1 MRLDTIA
8 AMTPEKG
15 VAKQENRMS
24 ASKPRN
30 SGLAA
35 GLAVALA
42 MSVIGPALA
51 AESDPDATI
60 NIGSLYEPQNLDNTA
75 GAGQGINEAFNGNV
89 YEALFR
95 LTDAG
100 TVVPSLA
107 KDTKVSEDGLTY
119 TFALQPGVTFH
130 SGAPLTSKDVK
141 FSIERVTAEASKSS
155 RKNSLKTIASV
166 ETPDDATVVV
176 KLASRSISLPYNL
189 SYVWIANDE
198 ATDFQA
204 KEDGT
209 GPYALQEWR
218 RGSSLAI
225 ARFDKYWGEK
235 PKNAEVVFQYFT
247 EATALNNALL
257 TGSVDIITS
266 VQSPDSLAQFKD
278 NPEFT
283 VSEGQS
289 TTKLLLA
296 YNDRV
301 APFDN
306 VKVRKAL
313 ARAIDD
319 GKLLKAVWG
328 DYGTLI
334 GSFVPPTDAWYADL
348 TKVDAYDPESA
359 KALLKEA
366 GYPDGF
372 TFTIDTPNYDPHPIS
387 DQLIQSELAKIG
399 VKVQINVITANEW
412 YTKVYKAHDFQATLQ
427 EHVNHRDIVFY
438 GNPDFYWGYNNPK
451 VIDLIKQAESSGTEA
466 EQTEKLKE
474 ANTIIAEDAASNW
487 FYLYPQIVVSKASV
501 NGYPLNGLNSQFFAY
516 GITKAE

>member
-1 MRLDTIA
+1 MGGFNIRDR
-8 AMTPEKG
+8 K
-15 VAKQENRMS
+15 
-24 ASKPRN
+24 
-30 SGLAA
+30 SGLAYWSLSA
-35 GLAVALA
+35 ALAVTLGIGSFSQALA
-42 MSVIGPALA
+42 Q
-51 AESDPDATI
+51 ESDPDATI

-95 LTDAG
+95 LADDG
-100 TVVPSLA
+100 KVEPVLS
-107 KDTKVSEDGLTY
+107 KDYSVSDDGLTY
-119 TFALQPGVTFH
+119 TFKLQPGVTFH

-141 FSIERVTAEASKSS
+141 FSIERVAAPESKSS
-155 RKNSLKTIASV
+155 RKSSLKTISAV
-166 ETPDDATVVV
+166 ETPDDETVVV
-176 KLASRSISLPYNL
+176 KLSSRSISLPYNL
-189 SYVWIANDE
+189 SYVWVVNDE
-198 ATDFQA
+198 AKDLQS

-209 GPYALQEWR
+209 GPYELEDRR
-218 RGSSLAI
+218 RGSSLSMK
-225 ARFDKYWGEK
+225 RFDKYWGAK
-235 PKNAEVVFQYFT
+235 PKNGEVVFQYFT
-247 EATALNNALL
+247 DASALNNALL

-278 NPEFT
+278 NPDFT

-296 YNDRV
+296 YNDRI

-306 VKVRKAL
+306 AKVRKAL

-319 GKLLKAVWG
+319 QKLLKAVWG

-334 GSFVPPTDAWYADL
+334 GSFVPPTDPWYVDL

-359 KALLKEA
+359 KELLKEA

-372 TFTIDTPNYDPHPIS
+372 TFTIDTPNYDPHPIAA
-387 DQLIQSELAKIG
+387 QFIQSELAKVG
-399 VKVQINVITANEW
+399 VTVKINVITANEW

-451 VIDLIKQAESSGTEA
+451 VVELIKEAEASATTDEQTAKLTEA
-466 EQTEKLKE
+466 NK
-474 ANTIIAEDAASNW
+474 IIAEDAASNW
-487 FYLYPQIVVSKASV
+487 FYLYPQIVVSKKSV
-501 NGYPLNGLNSQFFAY
+501 SGYPINGLNSQFSAY
-516 GITKAE
+516 DIVKAE

>member
-1 MRLDTIA
+1 MGGFNIRDR
-8 AMTPEKG
+8 K
-15 VAKQENRMS
+15 
-24 ASKPRN
+24 
-30 SGLAA
+30 SGLAYWSLSA
-35 GLAVALA
+35 ALVVTLGIGSFSQALA
-42 MSVIGPALA
+42 Q
-51 AESDPDATI
+51 ESDPDATI

-95 LTDAG
+95 LADDG
-100 TVVPSLA
+100 KVEPVLS
-107 KDTKVSEDGLTY
+107 KDYSVSDDGLTY
-119 TFALQPGVTFH
+119 TFKLQPGVTFH

-141 FSIERVTAEASKSS
+141 FSIERVAAPESKSS
-155 RKNSLKTIASV
+155 RKSSLKTISAV
-166 ETPDDATVVV
+166 ETPDDETVIV
-176 KLASRSISLPYNL
+176 KLSSRSISLPYNL
-189 SYVWIANDE
+189 SYVWVVNDE
-198 ATDFQA
+198 AKDLQS

-209 GPYALQEWR
+209 GPYELEDWR
-218 RGSSLAI
+218 RGSSLSMK
-225 ARFDKYWGEK
+225 RFDKYWGAK
-235 PKNAEVVFQYFT
+235 PKNGEVVFQYFT
-247 EATALNNALL
+247 DASALNNALL

-278 NPEFT
+278 NPDFT

-296 YNDRV
+296 YNDRI

-319 GKLLKAVWG
+319 QKLLKAVWG

-334 GSFVPPTDAWYADL
+334 GSFVPPTDPWYVDL

-359 KALLKEA
+359 KELLKEA

-372 TFTIDTPNYDPHPIS
+372 TFTIDTPNYDPHPIAA
-387 DQLIQSELAKIG
+387 QFIQSELAKVG
-399 VKVQINVITANEW
+399 VTVKINVITANEW

-451 VIDLIKQAESSGTEA
+451 VVELIKEAEASATTDEQTAKLTEA
-466 EQTEKLKE
+466 NK
-474 ANTIIAEDAASNW
+474 IIAEDAASNW
-487 FYLYPQIVVSKASV
+487 FYLYPQIVVSKKSV
-501 NGYPLNGLNSQFFAY
+501 SGYPINGLNSQFSAY
-516 GITKAE
+516 DIVKAE

>member
-1 MRLDTIA
+1 
-8 AMTPEKG
+8 
-15 VAKQENRMS
+15 MS
-24 ASKPRN
+24 ATTPR
-30 SGLAA
+30 SSRALTAA
-35 GLAVALA
+35 FAVALA
-42 MSVIGPALA
+42 MGVSGSALA
-51 AESDPDATI
+51 ADSDPDATI

-100 TVVPSLA
+100 TVEPVLA

-119 TFALQPGVTFH
+119 TFTLQPGVTFH
-130 SGAPLTSKDVK
+130 SGAPLTAADVK
-141 FSIERVTAEASKSS
+141 FSIERVTAETSKSS
-155 RKNSLKTIASV
+155 RKNSLKSISGI

-218 RGSSLAI
+218 RGSSLSI

-235 PKNAEVVFQYFT
+235 PKNGEVVFQYFT

-283 VSEGQS
+283 VSEGKS

-313 ARAIDD
+313 ARAVDD

-334 GSFVPPTDAWYADL
+334 GSFVPPTDPWYVDL
-348 TKVDAYDPESA
+348 TATDAYDPESA
-359 KALLKEA
+359 RALLKEA

-372 TFTIDTPNYDPHPIS
+372 TFTIDTPNYDPHPIAA
-387 DQLIQSELAKIG
+387 QFIQSELAKIG
-399 VKVQINVITANEW
+399 VKVEINVITANEW
-412 YTKVYKAHDFQATLQ
+412 YTKIYKAHDFQATLQ

-451 VIDLIKQAESSGTEA
+451 VVDLIKQAEASATED
-466 EQTEKLKE
+466 EQTGKLKE
-474 ANTIIAEDAASNW
+474 ANTLIAEDAASNW
-487 FYLYPQIVVSKASV
+487 FYLYPQIVVSKNTVA
-501 NGYPLNGLNSQFFAY
+501 GYPLNGLNSQFFAY
-516 GITKAE
+516 GITKSE

>member
-1 MRLDTIA
+1 MGGFNIRDR
-8 AMTPEKG
+8 K
-15 VAKQENRMS
+15 
-24 ASKPRN
+24 
-30 SGLAA
+30 SGLAYWSLSA
-35 GLAVALA
+35 ALAVTLGIGSFSQALA
-42 MSVIGPALA
+42 Q
-51 AESDPDATI
+51 ESDPDATI

-95 LTDAG
+95 LADDG
-100 TVVPSLA
+100 KVEPVLS
-107 KDTKVSEDGLTY
+107 KDYSVSDDGLTY
-119 TFALQPGVTFH
+119 TFKLQPGVTFH

-141 FSIERVTAEASKSS
+141 FSIERVAAPESKSS
-155 RKNSLKTIASV
+155 RKSSLKTISAV
-166 ETPDDATVVV
+166 ETPDDETVIV
-176 KLASRSISLPYNL
+176 KLSSRSISLPYNL
-189 SYVWIANDE
+189 SYVWVVNDE
-198 ATDFQA
+198 AKDLQS

-209 GPYALQEWR
+209 GPYELEDWR
-218 RGSSLAI
+218 RGSSLSMK
-225 ARFDKYWGEK
+225 RFDKYWGAK
-235 PKNAEVVFQYFT
+235 PKNGEVVFQYFT
-247 EATALNNALL
+247 DASALNNALL

-278 NPEFT
+278 NPDFT

-296 YNDRV
+296 YNDRI

-319 GKLLKAVWG
+319 QKLLKAVWG

-334 GSFVPPTDAWYADL
+334 GSFVPPTDPWYVDL

-359 KALLKEA
+359 KELLKEA

-372 TFTIDTPNYDPHPIS
+372 TFTIDTPNYDPHPIAA
-387 DQLIQSELAKIG
+387 QFIQSELAKVG
-399 VKVQINVITANEW
+399 VTVKINVITANEW

-451 VIDLIKQAESSGTEA
+451 VVELIKEAEASATTDEQTAKLTEA
-466 EQTEKLKE
+466 NK
-474 ANTIIAEDAASNW
+474 IIAEDAASNW
-487 FYLYPQIVVSKASV
+487 FYLYPQIVVSK
-501 NGYPLNGLNSQFFAY
+501 NQ
-516 GITKAE
+516 

>member
-1 MRLDTIA
+1 MGGFNIR
-8 AMTPEKG
+8 
-15 VAKQENRMS
+15 NR
-24 ASKPRN
+24 K
-30 SGLAA
+30 SGLAYWWLSA
-35 GLAVALA
+35 ALAVALGA
-42 MSVIGPALA
+42 GSFSQALA
-51 AESDPDATI
+51 QESDPDVTI

-95 LTDAG
+95 LADDG
-100 TVVPSLA
+100 KVEPVLS
-107 KDTKVSEDGLTY
+107 KDYKVSDDGLTY
-119 TFALQPGVTFH
+119 TFKLQPGVTFH
-130 SGAPLTSKDVK
+130 SGAPLTSRDVK
-141 FSIERVTAEASKSS
+141 FSIERVAAPESKSS
-155 RKNSLKTIASV
+155 RKSSLKSISAI
-166 ETPDDATVVV
+166 ETPDDETVVV
-176 KLASRSISLPYNL
+176 KLSSRSISLPYNL
-189 SYVWIANDE
+189 SYVWVVNDE
-198 ATDFQA
+198 AKDLQS

-209 GPYALQEWR
+209 GPYELEDWR
-218 RGSSLAI
+218 RGSSLSMK
-225 ARFDKYWGEK
+225 RFDKYWGAK
-235 PKNAEVVFQYFT
+235 PKNGEVVFQYFT
-247 EATALNNALL
+247 DASALNNALL

-278 NPEFT
+278 NPDFT
-283 VSEGQS
+283 LSEGQS

-319 GKLLKAVWG
+319 QKLLKAVWG

-334 GSFVPPTDAWYADL
+334 GSFVPPTDPWYVDL

-359 KALLKEA
+359 KELLKEA

-372 TFTIDTPNYDPHPIS
+372 TFTIDTPNYDPHPIAA
-387 DQLIQSELAKIG
+387 QFIQSELAKIG
-399 VKVQINVITANEW
+399 VTVKINVITANEW

-451 VIDLIKQAESSGTEA
+451 VVDLVKEAEASATTDEQTAKLTEA
-466 EQTEKLKE
+466 NK
-474 ANTIIAEDAASNW
+474 IIAEDAASNW
-487 FYLYPQIVVSKASV
+487 FYLYPQIVVSRKSV
-501 NGYPLNGLNSQFFAY
+501 SGYPVNGLNSQFFAY
-516 GITKAE
+516 DIVKAE

>member
-1 MRLDTIA
+1 MATS
-8 AMTPEKG
+8 
-15 VAKQENRMS
+15 KQENKM
-24 ASKPRN
+24 
-30 SGLAA
+30 SGLTIRNRKMNFSNW
-35 GLAVALA
+35 GLTTALTVALA
-42 MSVIGPALA
+42 FGSFAQAHAQQGN
-51 AESDPDATI
+51 PDATI

-95 LTDAG
+95 LDDNG
-100 TVVPSLA
+100 TVEPVLS
-107 KDTKVSEDGLTY
+107 KDYTVSDDGLTY
-119 TFALQPGVTFH
+119 TFKLQPGVKFH
-130 SGAPLTSKDVK
+130 SGAPLTAKDVK
-141 FSIERVTAEASKSS
+141 FSIERVAAPESKSS
-155 RKNSLKTIASV
+155 RKSSLKTITGI
-166 ETPDDATVVV
+166 ETPDDETVVV
-176 KLASRSISLPYNL
+176 KLSSRSISLPYNL
-189 SYVWIANDE
+189 SYVWVVNDE
-198 ATDFQA
+198 ATDFQS

-209 GPYALQEWR
+209 GPYALEDWR

-225 ARFDKYWGEK
+225 KHFDGYWGTK
-235 PKNAEVVFQYFT
+235 PKNEEVVFQYFT
-247 EATALNNALL
+247 DASALNNALL

-278 NPEFT
+278 NPDFT
-283 VSEGQS
+283 VSEGKS

-319 GKLLKAVWG
+319 KKLLNAVWG

-334 GSFVPPTDAWYADL
+334 GSFVPPTDPWYVDL
-348 TKVDAYDPESA
+348 TGVDAYNPESA
-359 KALLKEA
+359 KELLKEA

-372 TFTIDTPNYDPHPIS
+372 TFTIDTPNYDPHPIAA
-387 DQLIQSELAKIG
+387 QFIQSELAKIG
-399 VKVQINVITANEW
+399 VKVNINIITANEW

-451 VIDLIKQAESSGTEA
+451 VVDLIKEAEASSTTDEQTAKLTEA
-466 EQTEKLKE
+466 NK
-474 ANTIIAEDAASNW
+474 IIAEDAASNW
-487 FYLYPQIVVSKASV
+487 FYLYPQIVVSKKSV
-501 NGYPLNGLNSQFFAY
+501 SGYPVNGLNSQFFAY
-516 GITKAE
+516 DIEKTDN

>member
-1 MRLDTIA
+1 M
-8 AMTPEKG
+8 
-15 VAKQENRMS
+15 
-24 ASKPRN
+24 
-30 SGLAA
+30 SGLTTQPGVTLKTTRSRKFA
-35 GLAVALA
+35 LTALA
-42 MSVIGPALA
+42 LLISTLPAGPLM
-51 AESDPDATI
+51 AEDFDTDATV

-100 TVVPSLA
+100 EVEPVLA
-107 KDTKVSEDGLTY
+107 KEFKVSEDGLTY
-119 TFALQPGVTFH
+119 TFKLQPGVTFH
-130 SGAPLTSKDVK
+130 SGDPLTSKDVK
-141 FSIERVTAEASKSS
+141 FSIERVTAAESKSS
-155 RKNSLKTIASV
+155 RKNSLKTIATI

-176 KLASRSISLPYNL
+176 KLTSRSISLPYNL
-189 SYVWIANDE
+189 SYVWIVNDK
-198 ATDFQA
+198 ATNLTA
-204 KEDGT
+204 AEDGT
-209 GPYALQEWR
+209 GPYSLTEWR

-225 ARFDKYWGEK
+225 GRFEKYWGAK
-235 PKNAEVVFQYFT
+235 PSNADVVFHYFT

-266 VQSPDSLAQFKD
+266 VQSPDSLRQFSD
-278 NPEFT
+278 NADFT
-283 VSEGQS
+283 VAEGKS

-313 ARAIDD
+313 ARAVDD
-319 GKLLKAVWG
+319 AKLLKAVWG
-328 DYGTLI
+328 DHGSLI
-334 GSFVPPTDAWYADL
+334 GSMVPPTDPWYVDL
-348 TKVDAYDPESA
+348 TSTDAYDPQSA

-372 TFTIDTPNYDPHPIS
+372 TFTIDTPNYDPHPIAA
-387 DQLIQSELAKIG
+387 QFIQSELAKIG
-399 VKVQINVITANEW
+399 VKVNINIITANEW

-451 VIDLIKQAESSGTEA
+451 VVDLVKQAEASATTD

-487 FYLYPQIVVSKASV
+487 LYLYPQIVVSSKSV
-501 NGYPLNGLNSQFFAY
+501 TGYPVNGLNSQFFVA
-516 GITKAE
+516 GIKKAD

>member
-1 MRLDTIA
+1 MSGFRTTGRNNRA
-8 AMTPEKG
+8 ATT
-15 VAKQENRMS
+15 A
-24 ASKPRN
+24 
-30 SGLAA
+30 
-35 GLAVALA
+35 LAVALGLG
-42 MSVIGPALA
+42 VFGHALA
-51 AESDPDATI
+51 ADSDPDATV

-100 TVVPSLA
+100 LVEPVLA

-119 TFALQPGVTFH
+119 TFTLQSGVTFH

-155 RKNSLKTIASV
+155 RKNSLKSIAGI

-176 KLASRSISLPYNL
+176 KLAARSISLPYNL
-189 SYVWIANDE
+189 SYVWVVNDE
-198 ATDFQA
+198 ATDLQA

-209 GPYALQEWR
+209 GPYALEDWR

-235 PKNAEVVFQYFT
+235 PKNGEVVFQYFT

-319 GKLLKAVWG
+319 EKLLKAVWG

-334 GSFVPPTDAWYADL
+334 GSFVPPTDPWYTDL

-372 TFTIDTPNYDPHPIS
+372 TFTIDTPNYDPHPIAA
-387 DQLIQSELAKIG
+387 QFIQSELAKVG
-399 VKVQINVITANEW
+399 VKVEINVITANEW
-412 YTKVYKAHDFQATLQ
+412 YTKIYKAHDFQATLQ

-451 VIDLIKQAESSGTEA
+451 VVDLIKQSEESATDA

-474 ANTIIAEDAASNW
+474 ANTIIADDAASNW

-501 NGYPLNGLNSQFFAY
+501 TGYPLNGLNSQFFAY
-516 GITKAE
+516 GITKAAE

>member
-1 MRLDTIA
+1 MGGFNIR
-8 AMTPEKG
+8 
-15 VAKQENRMS
+15 NR
-24 ASKPRN
+24 KP
-30 SGLAA
+30 GLAYWGLSA
-35 GLAVALA
+35 ALAVALGA
-42 MSVIGPALA
+42 GSFSQALA
-51 AESDPDATI
+51 QESDPDATI

-95 LTDAG
+95 LADDG
-100 TVVPSLA
+100 KVEPVLS
-107 KDTKVSEDGLTY
+107 KDYKVSDDGLTY
-119 TFALQPGVTFH
+119 TFKLQPGVTFH
-130 SGAPLTSKDVK
+130 SGAPLTSRDVK
-141 FSIERVTAEASKSS
+141 FSIERVAAPESKSS
-155 RKNSLKTIASV
+155 RKSSLKSISAI
-166 ETPDDATVVV
+166 ETPDDETVVV
-176 KLASRSISLPYNL
+176 KLSSRSISLPYNL
-189 SYVWIANDE
+189 SYVWVVNDE
-198 ATDFQA
+198 AKDLQS

-209 GPYALQEWR
+209 GPYELEDWR
-218 RGSSLAI
+218 RGSSLSMK
-225 ARFDKYWGEK
+225 RFDKYWGAK
-235 PKNAEVVFQYFT
+235 PKNGEVVFQYFT
-247 EATALNNALL
+247 DASALNNALL

-278 NPEFT
+278 NPDFT
-283 VSEGQS
+283 LSEGQS

-319 GKLLKAVWG
+319 QKLLKAVWG

-334 GSFVPPTDAWYADL
+334 GSFVPPTDPWYVDL

-359 KALLKEA
+359 KELLKEA

-372 TFTIDTPNYDPHPIS
+372 TFTIDTPNYDPHPIAA
-387 DQLIQSELAKIG
+387 QFIQSELAKIG
-399 VKVQINVITANEW
+399 VTVKINVITANEW

-451 VIDLIKQAESSGTEA
+451 VVDLVKEAEASATTDEQTAKLTEA
-466 EQTEKLKE
+466 NK
-474 ANTIIAEDAASNW
+474 IIAEDAASNW
-487 FYLYPQIVVSKASV
+487 FYLYPQIVVSRKSV
-501 NGYPLNGLNSQFFAY
+501 SGYPVNGLNSQFFAY
-516 GITKAE
+516 DIVKAE

>member
-1 MRLDTIA
+1 MGGLNIRDR
-8 AMTPEKG
+8 K
-15 VAKQENRMS
+15 
-24 ASKPRN
+24 
-30 SGLAA
+30 SGLAYWSLSA
-35 GLAVALA
+35 ALAVTLGIGSYSQALA
-42 MSVIGPALA
+42 Q
-51 AESDPDATI
+51 ESDPEATI

-95 LTDAG
+95 LADDG
-100 TVVPSLA
+100 KVEPVLS
-107 KDTKVSEDGLTY
+107 KDYSVSDDGLTY
-119 TFALQPGVTFH
+119 TFKLQPGVTFH

-141 FSIERVTAEASKSS
+141 FSIERVAAPESKSS
-155 RKNSLKTIASV
+155 RKSSLKTISAV
-166 ETPDDATVVV
+166 ETPDDETVVV
-176 KLASRSISLPYNL
+176 KLSSRSISLPYNL
-189 SYVWIANDE
+189 SYVWVVNDE
-198 ATDFQA
+198 AKDLQS

-209 GPYALQEWR
+209 GPYELEDWR
-218 RGSSLAI
+218 RGSSLSMK
-225 ARFDKYWGEK
+225 RFDKYWGAK
-235 PKNAEVVFQYFT
+235 PKNGEVVFQYFT
-247 EATALNNALL
+247 DASALNNALL

-278 NPEFT
+278 NPDFT

-319 GKLLKAVWG
+319 QKLLKAVWG

-334 GSFVPPTDAWYADL
+334 GSFVPPTDPWYVDL

-359 KALLKEA
+359 KELLKEA

-372 TFTIDTPNYDPHPIS
+372 TFTIDTPNYDPHPIAA
-387 DQLIQSELAKIG
+387 QFIQSELAKIG
-399 VKVQINVITANEW
+399 VTVKINIITANEW

-451 VIDLIKQAESSGTEA
+451 IVDLIKEAEASVTTDEQTAKLTEA
-466 EQTEKLKE
+466 NK
-474 ANTIIAEDAASNW
+474 IIAEDAASNW
-487 FYLYPQIVVSKASV
+487 FYLYPQIVVSKKSV
-501 NGYPLNGLNSQFFAY
+501 SGYPINGLNSQFFAY
-516 GITKAE
+516 DIVKAE

>member
-1 MRLDTIA
+1 MGGFNIR
-8 AMTPEKG
+8 
-15 VAKQENRMS
+15 NR
-24 ASKPRN
+24 K
-30 SGLAA
+30 SGLAYWGLSA
-35 GLAVALA
+35 ALAVALGA
-42 MSVIGPALA
+42 GSFSQALA
-51 AESDPDATI
+51 QESDPDATI

-95 LTDAG
+95 LADDG
-100 TVVPSLA
+100 KVEPVLS
-107 KDTKVSEDGLTY
+107 KDYKVSDDGLTY
-119 TFALQPGVTFH
+119 TFKLQPGVTFH

-141 FSIERVTAEASKSS
+141 FSIERVAAPESKSS
-155 RKNSLKTIASV
+155 RKSSLKSISAI
-166 ETPDDATVVV
+166 ETPDDETVVV
-176 KLASRSISLPYNL
+176 KLSSRSISLPYNL
-189 SYVWIANDE
+189 SYVWVVNDE
-198 ATDFQA
+198 AKDLQS

-209 GPYALQEWR
+209 GPYELEDWR
-218 RGSSLAI
+218 RGSSLAMK
-225 ARFDKYWGEK
+225 RFDKYWGAK
-235 PKNAEVVFQYFT
+235 PKNGEVVFQYFT
-247 EATALNNALL
+247 DASALNNALL

-278 NPEFT
+278 NPDFT

-319 GKLLKAVWG
+319 QKLLKAVWG
-328 DYGTLI
+328 DYGMLI
-334 GSFVPPTDAWYADL
+334 GSFVPPTDPWYVDL

-359 KALLKEA
+359 RELLKEA

-372 TFTIDTPNYDPHPIS
+372 TFTIDTPNYDPHPIAA
-387 DQLIQSELAKIG
+387 QFIQSELAKVG
-399 VKVQINVITANEW
+399 VTVKINVITANEW

-451 VIDLIKQAESSGTEA
+451 VVDLIKEAEASATTDEQTAKLTEA
-466 EQTEKLKE
+466 NK
-474 ANTIIAEDAASNW
+474 IIAEDAASNW
-487 FYLYPQIVVSKASV
+487 FYLYPQIVVSKKSV
-501 NGYPLNGLNSQFFAY
+501 SGCPLNGLNSQFFAY
-516 GITKAE
+516 DIVKAE

>member
-1 MRLDTIA
+1 MGGFNIRDR
-8 AMTPEKG
+8 K
-15 VAKQENRMS
+15 
-24 ASKPRN
+24 
-30 SGLAA
+30 SGLAYWSLSA
-35 GLAVALA
+35 ALAVTLGIGSFSQALA
-42 MSVIGPALA
+42 Q
-51 AESDPDATI
+51 ESDPDAII

-95 LTDAG
+95 LADDG
-100 TVVPSLA
+100 KVEPVLS
-107 KDTKVSEDGLTY
+107 KDYSVSDDGLTY
-119 TFALQPGVTFH
+119 TFKLQPGVTFH

-141 FSIERVTAEASKSS
+141 FSIERVAAPESKSS
-155 RKNSLKTIASV
+155 RKSSLKTISAV
-166 ETPDDATVVV
+166 ETPDDETVVV
-176 KLASRSISLPYNL
+176 KLTSRSISLPYNL
-189 SYVWIANDE
+189 SYVWVVNDE
-198 ATDFQA
+198 AKDLQS

-209 GPYALQEWR
+209 GPYELEDWR
-218 RGSSLAI
+218 RGSSLSMK
-225 ARFDKYWGEK
+225 RFDKYWGAK
-235 PKNAEVVFQYFT
+235 PKNGEVVFQYFT
-247 EATALNNALL
+247 DASALNNALL

-266 VQSPDSLAQFKD
+266 VQSPDSLDQFKD
-278 NPEFT
+278 NPDFT

-296 YNDRV
+296 YNDRI

-319 GKLLKAVWG
+319 QKLLKAVWG

-334 GSFVPPTDAWYADL
+334 GSFVPPTDPWYVDL

-359 KALLKEA
+359 KELLKEA

-387 DQLIQSELAKIG
+387 AQFIQSELAKVG
-399 VKVQINVITANEW
+399 VTVKINVITANEW

-451 VIDLIKQAESSGTEA
+451 VVELIKEAEASATTDEQTAKLTEA
-466 EQTEKLKE
+466 NK
-474 ANTIIAEDAASNW
+474 IIAEDAASNW
-487 FYLYPQIVVSKASV
+487 FYLYPQIVVSKKSV
-501 NGYPLNGLNSQFFAY
+501 SGYPINGLNSQFSAY
-516 GITKAE
+516 DIVKAE